1 MAGLRRASLVAI
13 HAALECYLSS
23 FAEAPSPSRPEGF
36 QPRGIMDNLLHV
48 VVSPESDDSVVP
60 FEDMKSMRIFQEECM
75 VIGGPSSFFSY
86 FFSTFFPCYPILMI
100 LLVKYAAAIRY
111 VALKINA
118 FVCPQFNI

>member
-48 VVSPESDDSVVP
+48 VVSPESDDSVAP
-60 FEDMKSMRIFQEECM
+60 FEGMKSMRIFQEECM
-75 VIGGPSSFFSY
+75 VIGGPSSFL
-86 FFSTFFPCYPILMI
+86 FFF
-100 LLVKYAAAIRY
+100 
-111 VALKINA
+111 
-118 FVCPQFNI
+118 